1 MDAEKKLKYELGVK
15 GMVTILLALGGFRDR
30 FSEISGVVDISES
43 TLSKRLSEGIEQN
56 LWYKEYIDE
65 GEERDWVK
73 YALTEKG
80 KIYYDIA
87 EEQDLPEAWSD
98 LRGAEFQYKVK
109 KDLFFNEFMQNPER
123 IPPIDDV
130 CDS

>member
-1 MDAEKKLKYELGVK
+1 MDPKKKLKYELGAK
-15 GMVTILLALGGFRDR
+15 GMVKILLALGGFRDR

-43 TLSKRLSEGIEQN
+43 TLSKRLSEGIEQD

-80 KIYYDIA
+80 KIYYNTA
-87 EEQDLPEAWSD
+87 EEQDLPEAWSE
-98 LRGAEFQYKVK
+98 LRGAEFQYEIK
-109 KDLFFNEFMQNPER
+109 KDLFFNELVQNPER
-123 IPPIDDV
+123 ISTMDDV